1 MQAHFTATLTS
12 GDVKRHIPH
21 PFTVPAACSRLTLRL
36 HYAPRVAGGITNL
49 LTLTLFDPNGFRGAG
64 HRGGDTHEVELTPT
78 AATRGYL
85 IGALPPGEWTVQVDT
100 HMVLPG
106 EPVRYMLE
114 VKAEA
119 DATGAATATSRPVP
133 DFSRVLN
140 PHRGWYRG
148 DLHCHTLHSD
158 ASWTTQELVAEA
170 RRQGFDFIALTD
182 HNTVSPLAE
191 MADLAGDGLLTMGG
205 QELTT
210 FWGHAVCLGAYEWL
224 DWRVDRD
231 GAGMAAIAEHLYA
244 EDKLYIIA
252 HPYAIGDPYCTG
264 CRWLYTS
271 MMPGTAR
278 LVEIWNGPWF
288 GGHPLEHNQNED
300 GLALYYRWLNEGCKL
315 VATAGSDAHGPK
327 GYLGGVGCNVVYAE
341 ELSTK
346 GILQAVTQGHLYLS
360 RGPVLQLHAQSAQGP
375 AVMMGETL
383 MTQGDDVTVTTDWSN
398 VPDTATLRLVVNGA
412 VQAQGTV
419 TTTGAQSWRLPAYGP
434 RWCTVELRGDDG
446 GMLAI
451 TNPIFLKSDAG
462 G

>member
-1 MQAHFTATLTS
+1 MQAHFSATLTS
-12 GDVKRHIPH
+12 GDVKRHLPH
-21 PFTVPAACSRLTLRL
+21 IFTVPAECSRLTLRL
-36 HYAPRVAGGITNL
+36 HYAPRIAGGITNL

-78 AATRGYL
+78 TATRGYL
-85 IGALPPGEWTVQVDT
+85 VGALPPGEWTVQIDT

-106 EPVRYMLE
+106 EPVRYTLD
-114 VKAEA
+114 VTAET
-119 DATGAATATSRPVP
+119 DAAVAATPAIRPMP

-140 PHRGWYRG
+140 PNPGWYRG

-170 RRQGFDFIALTD
+170 RRQKFDFIALTD

-191 MADLAGDGLLTMGG
+191 MAGLAGDGLLTMGG

-210 FWGHAVCLGAYEWL
+210 FWGHAVCLGAYDWL
-224 DWRVDRD
+224 DWRVDREGVD
-231 GAGMAAIAEHLYA
+231 MAAIAEQLYA
-244 EDKLYIIA
+244 QDQLYIIA

-264 CRWLYTS
+264 CRWLYTG

-300 GLALYYRWLNEGCKL
+300 GIAVYYRWLNEGHKL

-327 GYLGGVGCNVVYAE
+327 GYLGGVGCNVVYAT

-346 GILQAVTQGHLYLS
+346 GILGALTQGHLYLS
-360 RGPVLQLHAQSAQGP
+360 TGPTVHLHAQN
-375 AVMMGETL
+375 
-383 MTQGDDVTVTTDWSN
+383 TQGATVIMGDSLPVTGDSAIVTATWAAL
-398 VPDTATLRLVVNGA
+398 PAGATLRLIVNGA
-412 VQAQGTV
+412 LQERQKVAASGEAHWT
-419 TTTGAQSWRLPAYGP
+419 LPAYGP
-434 RWCTVELRGDDG
+434 RWCTVEVRGPDEA
-446 GMLAI
+446 MLAV
-451 TNPIFLKSDAG
+451 TNPIFFA
-462 G
+462 